1 MIDEYIAGLAQYGID
16 RGLISADDRRY
27 IVNRFLEI
35 LGLDSFDPAALPI
48 NAPLEDLLNALTDFA
63 VSTGAVGDTQAQR
76 KRFET
81 KLMGVMTPY
90 PHEVN
95 EKFAALYA
103 QSPQKA
109 TDWFYALAKNSN
121 YIRAYRTAMDVKW
134 VTDTHYGP
142 LEITINLAKP
152 EKDPR
157 DIAAQG
163 RASGAGEYPA
173 CLLCRENEGYAGR
186 EGRPARQNLRVVPVT
201 LAGESWGMQYSPY
214 VYYNEHCI
222 VLNDTHR
229 HMVIDRGAID
239 RLLDFV
245 RQFPHYFIG
254 SNADLPI
261 VGGSILS
268 HDHFQGG
275 RHEMPM
281 AKAPIETPLCF
292 SGFEDVHA
300 GIVRWPMSVIRLT
313 AKDPGVLAEL
323 AEKILTVWRSYT
335 DASAGVFAETPGE
348 RHNTVTPIARRRG
361 ESYEL
366 DMVLRNNLTTAEH
379 PLGVFHPHEEL
390 HHIKKENI
398 GLIEVM
404 GLAILPGRLKK
415 EMDGLKAAIISG
427 GKLES
432 DPELS
437 KHAPWVKEFLPK
449 YPAITK
455 KDAEPILRREIGLVF
470 EKVLLDAGVFKRDQ
484 AGREA
489 FLRFIDAVNKKDAL

>member
-1 MIDEYIAGLAQYGID
+1 
-16 RGLISADDRRY
+16 
-27 IVNRFLEI
+27 
-35 LGLDSFDPAALPI
+35 
-48 NAPLEDLLNALTDFA
+48 
-63 VSTGAVGDTQAQR
+63 
-76 KRFET
+76 
-81 KLMGVMTPY
+81 
-90 PHEVN
+90 
-95 EKFAALYA
+95 
-103 QSPQKA
+103 
-109 TDWFYALAKNSN
+109 
-121 YIRAYRTAMDVKW
+121 
-134 VTDTHYGP
+134 
-142 LEITINLAKP
+142 
-152 EKDPR
+152 
-157 DIAAQG
+157 
-163 RASGAGEYPA
+163 
-173 CLLCRENEGYAGR
+173 
-186 EGRPARQNLRVVPVT
+186 
-201 LAGESWGMQYSPY
+201 
-214 VYYNEHCI
+214 
-222 VLNDTHR
+222 
-229 HMVIDRGAID
+229 
-239 RLLDFV
+239 
-245 RQFPHYFIG
+245 
-254 SNADLPI
+254 
-261 VGGSILS
+261 
-268 HDHFQGG
+268 
-275 RHEMPM
+275 MPM
-281 AKAPIETPLCF
+281 AKAAVEKPLCF
-292 SGFEDVHA
+292 TGFENVDA

-335 DASAGVFAETPGE
+335 DASAGVFSETQGE

-415 EMDGLKAAIISG
+415 ELDGLKAAIISG